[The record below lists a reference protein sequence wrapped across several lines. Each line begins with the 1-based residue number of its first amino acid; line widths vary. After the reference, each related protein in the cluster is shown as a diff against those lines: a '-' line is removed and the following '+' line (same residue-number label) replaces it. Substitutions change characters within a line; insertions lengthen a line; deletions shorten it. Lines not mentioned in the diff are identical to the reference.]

1 MRRPLTISSFALAVA
16 LAPSLLFAQP
26 PAQQPPSQTPP
37 AQGGQPPAGQPPA
50 GQPPAGQ
57 TTPAAPAAPKVAFTT
72 PAGLLLVQVKPDQTA
87 TFEELIAK
95 LNTSLA
101 ASATPELK
109 QLGSFKV
116 YKTAEGMGQNALYV
130 VLVDP
135 AVPNAEYSFLDV
147 LNSTLT
153 DEQKRAPETRE
164 MFTKYAGAFA
174 GLNKLN
180 LTPVAK

>member
-1 MRRPLTISSFALAVA
+1 MRRPFVISSFALAVA
-16 LAPSLLFAQP
+16 LAPSLLFAQT

-37 AQGGQPPAGQPPA
+37 AQAPT

-57 TTPAAPAAPKVAFTT
+57 TPPATPAAPKVAFTT
-72 PAGLLLVQVKPDQTA
+72 AAGLLLVQVKPDQTA
-87 TFEELIAK
+87 TFEELINK
-95 LNTSLA
+95 VNTSLA
-101 ASATPELK
+101 AATTPQLK
-109 QLGSFKV
+109 QLGTFKV

-135 AVPNAEYSFLDV
+135 AVPGAEYAFLDV

-164 MFTKYAGAFA
+164 MFNKFAAAFA

-180 LTPVAK
+180 LTPVK